1 VPPTTATTSTSAATP
16 ARGVAVPDVVGVRFT
31 AARATLRAAAL
42 LPHSLNA
49 PCRKSP
55 PASQSVV
62 SSLSLPGRASDGRVD
77 AVPLSPGSVVPVG
90 SRIGIT
96 WSGCYG
102 DASDVPA
109 VVGLTMGAARHA
121 IHAVGLT
128 WACYSV
134 GHVAPTTTSSSDA
147 SASTTAAVT
156 VTVATTAKV
165 RQTVLT
171 QNPAA
176 HSVVRPGTTVSLTM
190 RHCPQ

>member
-1 VPPTTATTSTSAATP
+1 VPN
-16 ARGVAVPDVVGVRFT
+16 VIGVRFT

-42 LPHSLNA
+42 LPLSLNA
-49 PCRKSP
+49 PCRKRQ

-62 SSLSLPGRASDGRVD
+62 SSLSLPGKAPDRRVD
-77 AVPLSPGSVVPVG
+77 AVPLNPGTVVPLG
-90 SRIGIT
+90 SRIGIN

-134 GHVAPTTTSSSDA
+134 GHAAATTTSSDVSTN
-147 SASTTAAVT
+147 TTAAVT
-156 VTVATTAKV
+156 ATVAKTADVK
-165 RQTVLT
+165 QTVLT